1 MRRTI
6 TSFTVMNVRLK
17 KNKDTV
23 PTQTLLCTMRV
34 LPTKFTLDFELC
46 IPQTSILDLLPKKMQ
61 EKVSISNRPKI
72 NLVPIIFPFML
83 RRSTKEE
90 LRTLF
95 SEIIRLNSVRAFCL
109 AVDLVWEKDRNPSP
123 QYEEVIWVLSLMLP

>member
-23 PTQTLLCTMRV
+23 PTQTLLCAMRA
-34 LPTKFTLDFELC
+34 LPTKFTPDFELC
-46 IPQTSILDLLPKKMQ
+46 IPQTSVLDLLQKKMQ

-95 SEIIRLNSVRAFCL
+95 SEIIRLNLVRAFCL
-109 AVDLVWEKDRNPSP
+109 VADLAWGKDQNPLP
-123 QYEEVIWVLSLMLP
+123 QF